1 METAEKQ
8 TLFETTM
15 EMQKETLSKLME
27 TGKKVTEMYNQHN
40 PLRLILNATQDEN
53 MALPNTKD
61 FKENV
66 IKSAKILSKQVD
78 TLSKYQR
85 DRVRLFTKTQSE
97 WLQNS
102 ETKVNKQWVEKVVEM
117 NDFIEKSY
125 ADFDET
131 MGKSFQN
138 GFDLIIQHMEE
149 NTFFVE
155 K

>member
-1 METAEKQ
+1 METVEKQ

-66 IKSAKILSKQVD
+66 IKSAKTLSKQVD

-138 GFDLIIQHMEE
+138 GFELLIQHLEE
-149 NTFFVE
+149 NTFFNV

>member
-125 ADFDET
+125 ADFDAT

>member
-1 METAEKQ
+1 METVETQ

-66 IKSAKILSKQVD
+66 IKSAKTLSKQVD

-138 GFDLIIQHMEE
+138 GFELLIQHLEE
-149 NTFFVE
+149 NTFFNV

>member
-40 PLRLILNATQDEN
+40 PLRLILNATHDEN

-102 ETKVNKQWVEKVVEM
+102 ETKVNKQWVEKFVEM

>member
-102 ETKVNKQWVEKVVEM
+102 ETKVNKQWVEKFVEM

>member
-102 ETKVNKQWVEKVVEM
+102 ETKVNKQWVEKFVEM

-131 MGKSFQN
+131 MGKSYQN
-138 GFDLIIQHMEE
+138 GFELLIQHLEE
-149 NTFFVE
+149 NTFINV

>member
-66 IKSAKILSKQVD
+66 IKSAKTLSKQVD

-102 ETKVNKQWVEKVVEM
+102 ETKVNKQWVEKFVEM

-131 MGKSFQN
+131 MGKSYQN
-138 GFDLIIQHMEE
+138 GFELLIQHLEE
-149 NTFFVE
+149 NTFINV